1 MQEKHVSK
9 PLISVIIPAYNR
21 AKTIRK
27 AIESLRVQTYTNWE
41 AIVVDDGSTD
51 NTCDIVSEIARHD
64 QRVRLLRHEHNR
76 KAQAAR
82 NTGIRT
88 AKGEWIAFLDS
99 DDEYL
104 PESIQDRLTLAEKEH
119 VPVVHSECYILKP
132 GEEKQLYKIRPLS
145 GNIYK
150 DVLEKEGPVFPA
162 LLVKK
167 TALEGIGLLDEQIK
181 SYQEWDTAIRL
192 AKNNRF
198 AFCPKPTFIY
208 DYCCDDSM
216 SRDPGLNGKGYEQIF
231 HKHYVEIWKNLGMKG
246 LAYHYGRIGKWYEES
261 GDLKNAGRYKLMAA
275 ICKCLSVKMIFAK
288 LSSLTPKK
296 AWSKAGAQNG

>member
-1 MQEKHVSK
+1 MLK
-9 PLISVIIPAYNR
+9 PQISVIIPAYNR
-21 AKTIRK
+21 AKTIRN
-27 AIESLRVQTYTNWE
+27 ALESLRAQTYSNWE

-51 NTCDIVSEIARHD
+51 NTCEIVSEIARND
-64 QRVRLLRHEHNR
+64 QRIRLLRHEQNR

-82 NTGIRT
+82 NTGIRA
-88 AKGEWIAFLDS
+88 AKGAWITFLDS

-104 PESIQDRLTLAEKEH
+104 PNSIEDRLTLAEKEQ

-132 GEEKQLYKIRPLS
+132 GQEKQPYKIRPLS

-150 DVLEKEGPVFPA
+150 EVLEKEGPVFPA

-167 TALEGIGLLDEQIK
+167 EALEDIGLLDEKIK

-208 DYCCDDSM
+208 DYRCDDSM
-216 SRDPGLNGKGYEQIF
+216 SRDSILNGKGYEQIF
-231 HKHYVEIWKNLGMKG
+231 RKHYFEIWMNLGMKG
-246 LAYHYGRIGKWYEES
+246 LSYHYDRIAKWYAQ
-261 GDLKNAGRYKLMAA
+261 GNDLKNAKHYKLLAA
-275 ICKCLSVKMIFAK
+275 ICKYLSVKMIFAK
-288 LSSLTPKK
+288 LNSLMPKK
-296 AWSKAGAQNG
+296 AWSKAGVQNG